1 MEVKRDIMKVQEGMF
16 AAHEQPND
24 GTRYTHLI
32 DMDNYCAYVYRDL
45 KRGGAGFNTPKQVGF
60 HELEYVDEWIA
71 KGLDAFDMAMDLQSK
86 GYSGQENVFTYASVL
101 RCLYEIYRKVA

>member
-1 MEVKRDIMKVQEGMF
+1 MEVKREIKRVTDDIF
-16 AAHEQPND
+16 ACHEQPDD

-32 DMDNYCAYVYRDL
+32 QMDEYCAYVYRDL
-45 KRGGAGFNTPKQVGF
+45 KRNGAGFITPRQIGF

-71 KGLDAFDMAMDLQSK
+71 KGLNAFDMAMDLQSK
-86 GYSGQENVFTYASVL
+86 GYNGQENVFTYASVL